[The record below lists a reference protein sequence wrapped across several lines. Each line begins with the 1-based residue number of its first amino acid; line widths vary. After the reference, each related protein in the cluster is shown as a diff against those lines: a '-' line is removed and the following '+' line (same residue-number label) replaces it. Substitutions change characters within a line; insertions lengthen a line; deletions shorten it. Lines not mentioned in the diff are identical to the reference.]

1 MNMQVLLRQAKKM
14 QKEINELEKK
24 INEQVFE
31 GTAGG
36 GAVQVR
42 IKGNFTVQSINISEE
57 LLKEDKEQ
65 LEELVI
71 MAVNDAISTASK
83 EKDKQM
89 NAVTGGVKMP
99 GVF

>member
-24 INEQVFE
+24 INEQGFE
-31 GTAGG
+31 GPAGG
-36 GAVQVR
+36 GAVQVS
-42 IKGNFTVQSINISEE
+42 IKGNLTVQSINISEE